1 MLSSTSVPGPG
12 SYVELRTRL
21 LKRLRADNINDQLL
35 GILRNAYDSA
45 LSVEHLV
52 LSRVERKRLMADVLI
67 SVMEDLGRQLEEGR
81 IPE

>member
-52 LSRVERKRLMADVLI
+52 LSRVERKRLMADVLK